1 MKIGIRVL
9 TTSLCFALALCISCG
24 KEPSPGH
31 GGGGSKPTGG
41 SVTLEMTPFEA
52 LNQGPST
59 INDHASDWSRAVLKM
74 DKRSYQDLGA
84 ENNVI
89 LPTYSRIRTLKDG
102 SYILGWHNT
111 ISSSDANGSD
121 TYYAISK
128 DFKTWTYM
136 GYLWKSYAVTN
147 GLGNPDKRYFT
158 NPNFFQLSNGE
169 VIAVAAFRTTK
180 TYGNANYKNEQGIIV
195 KRSSD
200 GGRSWFGEKEIYH
213 GPCWEAHMIEL
224 PSGEI
229 QCFFSESRPWIS
241 SSHSGTT
248 MVYSRDGGDTW
259 SPALGQE
266 GLRVMRKH
274 WWNIKP
280 QHASEM
286 WCYTYQMPV
295 GVILNGTSQFAF
307 AMESCNQ
314 RVINSSGGT
323 NDQFSIAICFSPEDG
338 QWIPLKGDEVVP
350 KKLRIDSLVTR
361 GAAPYLVQ
369 FPSGETVLAYGGTDS
384 KQHIKLG
391 NAKATEFADDV
402 IFLPGKGSW
411 GGLDMSTP
419 HTVLTA
425 MRNSTAGHDNAT
437 IAIAKLYLN
446 HGITA
451 SSHPVKNDADN
462 SEWTTADDALFVGS
476 RSQAQATLRCSVD
489 KDNYHFLVE
498 VLDRTLSKS
507 DFTYMLLAPD
517 DGTGKLGAKARR
529 IRFGFEGVKSTDQY
543 AGGWKEFDFGAKVTA
558 AYDGTPGDNSDE
570 DNGYLAEITVPRS
583 AIDASSGRILVNLG
597 CFDTVDNV
605 EDVIADANSP
615 SKWMTIK
622 IN

>member
-1 MKIGIRVL
+1 MKTGIRLTITLTVL
-9 TTSLCFALALCISCG
+9 ALALCPSCG
-24 KEPSPGH
+24 KEPSQGP
-31 GGGGSKPTGG
+31 GGGGTKPAGG
-41 SVTLEMTPFEA
+41 SVLLKLTPFES
-52 LNQGPST
+52 LNQGPAT
-59 INDHASDWSRAVLKM
+59 LNDHAADWSRAVLKM
-74 DKRSYQDLGA
+74 DKRSYQELGA

-89 LPTYSRIRTLKDG
+89 HPTYSRIRTLKDG

-111 ISSSDANGSD
+111 MATNNANGSD

-136 GYLWKSYAVTN
+136 GYLWQSYAVTN
-147 GLGNPDKRYFT
+147 GLGNPDTRLFT

-180 TYGNANYKNEQGIIV
+180 TYGNYNCRNEQGLIV

-200 GGRSWFGEKEIYH
+200 GGRTWFGEKEIYH

-229 QCFFSESRPWIS
+229 QCFFSESRPWTS

-248 MVYSRDGGDTW
+248 MVYSTDGGDTW
-259 SPALGQE
+259 SPALGE
-266 GLRVMRKH
+266 DGLRVMRKH

-280 QHASEM
+280 QHSGEM

-295 GVILNGTSQFAF
+295 GVILNGTKQFAF

-323 NDQFSIAICFSPEDG
+323 NDQFSVAICFSPEDG
-338 QWIPLKGDEVVP
+338 EWDPLMGDEVTP
-350 KKLRIDSLVTR
+350 KRLRIDSLVTR

-369 FPSGETVLAYGGTDS
+369 FPSGETVLAYGGTDQ
-384 KQHIKLG
+384 KQHVKIG
-391 NAKATEFADDV
+391 NATSTEYGEDV
-402 IFLPGKGSW
+402 VFLPHKGSW
-411 GGLDMSTP
+411 GGLDVSAP
-419 HTVLTA
+419 HTVLTC
-425 MRNSTAGHDNAT
+425 MRDADKGYDDAR

-446 HGITA
+446 HA
-451 SSHPVKNDADN
+451 VKAAAHPVTNDGKNEDWLAQ
-462 SEWTTADDALFVGS
+462 DDALFVGS
-476 RSQAQATLRCSVD
+476 RSQAQATLRCSAD
-489 KDNYHFLVE
+489 KDNYYFLVE

-507 DFTYMLLAPD
+507 DFCYILLAPD
-517 DGTGKLGAKARR
+517 DGSGKLGAKARR
-529 IRFGFEGVKSTDQY
+529 IRFGIEGLKSSDQY
-543 AGGWKEFDFGAKVTA
+543 AGGWKEYDFGVKLTP
-558 AYDGTPGDNSDE
+558 AYDGTPGDNTDT

-583 AIDASSGRILVNLG
+583 SIEAVGGKLLVDLG

-605 EDVIADANSP
+605 EDVISDPNTP
-615 SKWMTIK
+615 SKWMTISF
-622 IN
+622 